1 VVPWSIA
8 RIIDNDAI
16 ADWRTAQ
23 LQDEAIAL
31 RPWEDE
37 DLVDAFR
44 TEELGRYFGR
54 AIGDEPPVDDPDMP
68 MLAIVSRDS
77 QSVVGRVWC
86 RHGSRPPE
94 IGYFLREDEWGHGY
108 ATRAL
113 LLTTDWLL
121 EAGGYAAVVLCT
133 HPENERSQKVAIRC
147 GFVDDGVMDEYAL
160 FKDGTRKALRFV
172 KSATRLQELSLD

>member
-1 VVPWSIA
+1 VPWSIA
-8 RIIDNDAI
+8 RIIENDAI

-54 AIGDEPPVDDPDMP
+54 AIDHAPPVDDPDLP
-68 MLAIVSRDS
+68 MLAIVARDL

-86 RHGSRPPE
+86 RPGARPPE
-94 IGYFLREDEWGHGY
+94 IGYFLREDAWGHGY

-121 EAGGYAAVVLCT
+121 SAGGYAAVVLCT
-133 HPENERSQKVAIRC
+133 HPENERSQKVAARC
-147 GFVDDGVMDEYAL
+147 GFEGDGVIDEYAL

-172 KSATRLQELSLD
+172 KRATRLQELSLD